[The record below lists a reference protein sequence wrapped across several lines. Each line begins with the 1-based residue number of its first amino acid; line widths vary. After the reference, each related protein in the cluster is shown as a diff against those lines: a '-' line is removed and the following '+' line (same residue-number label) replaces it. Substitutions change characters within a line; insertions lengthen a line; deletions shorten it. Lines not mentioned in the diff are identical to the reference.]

1 MMNSDLASSLD
12 EFVRLRNTSIVDGE
26 SIKAFIETISDE
38 LKDRVKNPIFIHGHH
53 VQSMFAYIAATLGQC
68 DLINEEDHGL
78 FLYDDDND
86 MRRPDFRMHTRNG
99 EQFLVEV
106 KSNHKNA
113 LTPFKF
119 KTSYIHSLQRYA
131 RCLNIPLYFAIY
143 WSQLKI
149 WTLINAN
156 YFDALGEHIQLPFEK
171 AMIRNEMSLIGD
183 YLIGTVPPLSLR
195 LYADPSYPSSIDD
208 NGFVNFKIKRVCMCA
223 DNKEIISRNE
233 EHIAWILMLLGNW
246 TNVQTPARIEN
257 KQLIYFDIEV
267 HPECFDNNN
276 DFQLLGS
283 VSRIISKE
291 YIRLTTKGN
300 SIKQLMPNTKL
311 SNIREVIPHDY
322 HGTVLRLWRFIPK
335 PAKIV

>member
-1 MMNSDLASSLD
+1 
-12 EFVRLRNTSIVDGE
+12 
-26 SIKAFIETISDE
+26 
-38 LKDRVKNPIFIHGHH
+38 
-53 VQSMFAYIAATLGQC
+53 
-68 DLINEEDHGL
+68 
-78 FLYDDDND
+78 
-86 MRRPDFRMHTRNG
+86 
-99 EQFLVEV
+99 
-106 KSNHKNA
+106 
-113 LTPFKF
+113 
-119 KTSYIHSLQRYA
+119 
-131 RCLNIPLYFAIY
+131 
-143 WSQLKI
+143 
-149 WTLINAN
+149 
-156 YFDALGEHIQLPFEK
+156 
-171 AMIRNEMSLIGD
+171 
-183 YLIGTVPPLSLR
+183 
-195 LYADPSYPSSIDD
+195 
-208 NGFVNFKIKRVCMCA
+208 MCA

-335 PAKIV
+335 PAKINCSNY